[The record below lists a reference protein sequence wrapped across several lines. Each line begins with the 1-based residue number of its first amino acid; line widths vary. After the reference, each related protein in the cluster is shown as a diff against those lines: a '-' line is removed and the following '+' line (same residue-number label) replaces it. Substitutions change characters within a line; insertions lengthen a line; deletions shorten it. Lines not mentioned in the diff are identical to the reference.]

1 MKTTCF
7 TILALLLTS
16 FGFSQTS
23 YGEFTDDF
31 PKNEFQINAF
41 NLLIFSALDLSYEHI
56 INDESSLG
64 VSMLISLD
72 GTDRLGDYDKPYYY
86 EGFALSPYYRIYF
99 GNKPYAGF
107 FVESFV
113 IFSKGHYDYYS
124 WEDTGCYDCLTID
137 DRYSPYK
144 IKPFNELGI
153 GFAVGAKFLTR
164 RNFSVSI
171 FGGVARNF
179 LTSHGPG
186 VAPKVGISLGR
197 RW

>member
-16 FGFSQTS
+16 FGFSQSS
-23 YGEFTDDF
+23 YGEYTDDS

-41 NLLIFSALDLSYEHI
+41 NLLIFSALDVSYEHI

-72 GTDRLGDYDKPYYY
+72 GTDRFGDYDNPYYS
-86 EGFALSPYYRIYF
+86 EGFTLSPYYRIYF

-107 FVESFV
+107 FVESFMM
-113 IFSKGHYDYYS
+113 FSKGHYDYYS
-124 WEDTGCYDCLTID
+124 LSDPSCHDCIYID
-137 DRYSPYK
+137 DYYSGYK
-144 IKPFNELGI
+144 LKPFTELGI
-153 GFAVGAKFLTR
+153 GFVVGAKFLTR
-164 RNFSVSI
+164 RNFSVSV
-171 FGGVARNF
+171 FGGIARNF

-186 VAPKVGISLGR
+186 IAPKVGITLGR

>member
-7 TILALLLTS
+7 TILALSLTS
-16 FGFSQTS
+16 FGLYQTS
-23 YGEFTDDF
+23 YGDFIDDS
-31 PKNEFQINAF
+31 PKNEFQINAL

-72 GTDRLGDYDKPYYY
+72 GTDRFGDYSNPYYY
-86 EGFALSPYYRIYF
+86 EGFTISPYYRIYF
-99 GNKPYAGF
+99 GNKPFAGF
-107 FVESFV
+107 FVETFV
-113 IFSKGHYDYYS
+113 MFSKGHYDYYS
-124 WEDTGCYDCLTID
+124 SYDTNCYDCLTFD
-137 DRYSPYK
+137 DYYSTYK
-144 IKPFNELGI
+144 LKPFTELGI

-171 FGGVARNF
+171 LGGVARNF

-186 VAPKVGISLGR
+186 VAPKIGISLGR
-197 RW
+197 RF

>member
-1 MKTTCF
+1 MKTTCC
-7 TILALLLTS
+7 TILALFLTT
-16 FGFSQTS
+16 FGFSQS
-23 YGEFTDDF
+23 NYGEYTDDS

-41 NLLIFSALDLSYEHI
+41 NLLIFSALNLSYEHI
-56 INDESSLG
+56 IKDESSLG

-72 GTDRLGDYDKPYYY
+72 GTDRLGDFDSPYYN

-113 IFSKGHYDYYS
+113 MFSKGHYGYYS
-124 WEDTGCYDCLTID
+124 SDTNCYDCLTVVGS
-137 DRYSPYK
+137 YSTHML
-144 IKPFNELGI
+144 KPFTELGI

-186 VAPKVGISLGR
+186 VAPKVGVSLGR

>member
-1 MKTTCF
+1 MKINCF
-7 TILALLLTS
+7 TIFALLFTS

-23 YGEFTDDF
+23 YGDFTDDS
-31 PKNEFQINAF
+31 PKNEFQLNAL
-41 NLLIFSALDLSYEHI
+41 NLLIFSALDMSYEHI
-56 INDESSLG
+56 INDESSFG
-64 VSMLISLD
+64 VSMLVSLD
-72 GTDRLGDYDKPYYY
+72 GTDRFSDYDNPYYN

-113 IFSKGHYDYYS
+113 MFSKGHYDYYS
-124 WEDTGCYDCLTID
+124 SNDTSCYDCLSVD
-137 DRYSPYK
+137 DDYSTYK

-153 GFAVGAKFLTR
+153 GFAFGAKYLTR

-171 FGGVARNF
+171 FGGIARNF

-197 RW
+197 RF